1 MDIPIVFVHL
11 GFTPPPPHAEIAVQQ
26 ARRWNPTAPI
36 TVFTSV
42 VPDLG
47 YSAGEEWVKMNT
59 VPKTEEH
66 IRFQTNTILDTAFRD
81 GFWRFST
88 ERLFCLYDWMQW
100 KGVSEC
106 IHIEND
112 NTIYF
117 SVADML
123 PLLRANTKG
132 MSATFHGES
141 HMCYSVMYCNDPK
154 SLSEFLFFLGTGHYN
169 LDEMRR
175 GADFWEANP
184 EICSL
189 LPVVPP
195 GAALKSEEFRPLC
208 ENAAFPCVFDAA
220 AHGQY
225 LGGEDPRNGERGP
238 GFINE
243 DAEFRADQFAYIWKK
258 DAAERLYPLVIDKDG
273 KQWPL
278 ANLHIHSKRLQDF
291 I

>member
-1 MDIPIVFVHL
+1 MSIPIVFIHL
-11 GFTPPPPHAEIAVQQ
+11 GFTPPPQHAEIAVKQ
-26 ARRWNPTAPI
+26 ARRWNPDVPI
-36 TVFTSV
+36 IVLSSV
-42 VPDLG
+42 IPEQPYD
-47 YSAGEEWVKMNT
+47 AGEEWIELVSI
-59 VPKTEEH
+59 PKTEEH

-88 ERLFCLYDWMQW
+88 ERLFALYDWMRY

-112 NTIYF
+112 NTSYF
-117 SVADML
+117 TVADIL
-123 PLLRANTKG
+123 PVLRANSRG

-141 HMCYSVMYCNDPK
+141 HMCYSILYCNNREA
-154 SLSEFLFFLGTGHYN
+154 LSQFLFFLGTGHYN
-169 LDEMRR
+169 LDEMQR
-175 GADFWEANP
+175 GADFWEENP

-195 GAALKSEEFRPLC
+195 GAALKSEDYRPLC
-208 ENAAFPCVFDAA
+208 ENAVFPFVFDAA

-225 LGGEDPRNGERGP
+225 LGGEDPRNGSRGP
-238 GFINE
+238 GYIN
-243 DAEFRADQFAYIWKK
+243 DGAAFRPDQFMYTWRK
-258 DAAERLYPLVIDKDG
+258 DAAERLYPLIIDKDG
-273 KQWPL
+273 KEWPI